1 MSASQKRK
9 CFLDPC
15 HSKNVNV
22 SKLQLSRM
30 KLKMKLELRTL
41 KKITEEVVHEGDSY
55 VVVVPA
61 NVYENPLDTIPIQS
75 HEGIIGCYGSATAE
89 QLKMFYGDNIP
100 KSVSITKGLKN
111 FCFKKSKLFIQYVQN
126 ITSEKSSAVE
136 KKIAIESPKFEQESP
151 PVEVAGASPD
161 ESLKYVP
168 TSCPVDEIELQ
179 NAIWNITPDLNLE
192 NPTVPSDQM
201 SFDDFLMGHT
211 GDDNSGVLFDLS

>member
-1 MSASQKRK
+1 MNDPQKRK

-75 HEGIIGCYGSATAE
+75 HEGISGCYGSATEA
-89 QLKMFYGDNIP
+89 QLKTFFGENIP
-100 KSVSITKGLKN
+100 VKAVPIAKGLKH
-111 FCFKKSKLFIQYVQN
+111 FFF
-126 ITSEKSSAVE
+126 A
-136 KKIAIESPKFEQESP
+136 FEI
-151 PVEVAGASPD
+151 
-161 ESLKYVP
+161 Y
-168 TSCPVDEIELQ
+168 
-179 NAIWNITPDLNLE
+179 
-192 NPTVPSDQM
+192 
-201 SFDDFLMGHT
+201 DFTTNWYG
-211 GDDNSGVLFDLS
+211 